1 MVRPRTFCEE
11 EALDK
16 ALDVFWRHGYE
27 GATLKVLTEA
37 MGINRP
43 SMYAAFGNKEDLFRQ
58 ALARYTSIKDAVFEE
73 AFTEPDA
80 RSVVRHL
87 LRRAAEMMTEP
98 GNPVGCLSVQGCLS
112 GKDENEPV
120 RLELAKIRARY
131 HDRVEVRFAD
141 EKAAGRLPADAEPGE
156 LAMLLSAIAN
166 GMAVQAA
173 SGATREELLTVA
185 ENAARVFPTQAQPQT
200 AAAE

>member
-11 EALDK
+11 EVLDK
-16 ALDVFWRHGYE
+16 ALDVFWRYGYE
-27 GATLKVLTEA
+27 GASLKVLTEA

-58 ALARYTSIKDAVFEE
+58 ALARYTSIKDAIFEE
-73 AFTEPDA
+73 GFAEPDA

-98 GNPVGCLSVQGCLS
+98 GNPVGCLSVQGALS

-120 RLELAKIRARY
+120 RQELAKIRARY
-131 HDRVEVRFAD
+131 HDKIEARFSE
-141 EKAAGRLPADAEPGE
+141 EKAAGRMSPESDPA
-156 LAMLLSAIAN
+156 AMALLLSAIAN

-185 ENAARVFPTQAQPQT
+185 ENAARLFPSLSPAVD
-200 AAAE
+200 AAE

>member
-16 ALDVFWRHGYE
+16 ALDVFWRYGYE
-27 GATLKVLTEA
+27 GASLKLLTEA

-43 SMYAAFGNKEDLFRQ
+43 SMYAAFGNKEELFRQ
-58 ALARYTSIKDAVFEE
+58 ALARYTSIKDAIFED
-73 AFTEPDA
+73 AFAEPDA

-120 RLELAKIRARY
+120 RMELAKIRARY
-131 HDRVEVRFAD
+131 HDQIEARFSA
-141 EKAAGRLPADAEPGE
+141 EKAAGKLPADSDPGE
-156 LAMLLSAIAN
+156 LALLLSAIAN

-173 SGATREELLTVA
+173 SGASREELLTVA
-185 ENAARVFPTQAQPQT
+185 ENAARVFPTLTPAQVD
-200 AAAE
+200 AAE